1 MKTAD
6 GKPLYSGL
14 LNVWK
19 KTIQMEGFSALWKGF
34 VPYYA
39 RVAPH
44 TILLFI
50 FCERLTIW
58 YKRYIM
64 GLANARG
71 L

>member
-6 GKPLYSGL
+6 GKPMYSGL
-14 LNVWK
+14 LDVWK
-19 KTIQMEGFSALWKGF
+19 KTIMTEGVSALWKGV

-50 FCERLTIW
+50 FCEQLTML
-58 YKRYIM
+58 YKHYVMDITDAT
-64 GLANARG
+64 GL
-71 L
+71 